1 MGQGYVG
8 LPLAMRAVEVGH
20 TVVGHDTDEIRVKR
34 LASADSYV
42 ADVSSEVLA
51 AALAS
56 GRYHPTTEPR
66 DCAGFD
72 VALVSVPTPMKDGN
86 PDLSFVEAAASTL
99 ARYVRPGSTVVLE
112 STTYPGTTEERF
124 APILEEGSGLTAG
137 VDFHVGFSPERID
150 PGNGTWNLANT
161 PKLVSG
167 VNAPSLRVVREFYS
181 GLVERT
187 VPVSGT
193 REAELA
199 KLIEN
204 TFRHVNIALVNEL
217 SMFAA
222 ELGIDVMEAIDA
234 ASTKPFGYLR
244 FTPGPGVGGQCL
256 PIGPAYLSWRVK
268 RALGYTF
275 RFAELALDV
284 NEHMPA
290 YVARRVTLGLNRR
303 GLAVRGSRVLLLGLA
318 YKRNVGDARESPSL
332 RVAELL
338 LGLGAHVRAA
348 DPHVLEPVADPAVA
362 LVELTPE
369 ELSRADAVVLMTDHD
384 AFDLAAIVQ
393 HARYLLDTRHR
404 LQGDA
409 VERL

>member
-1 MGQGYVG
+1 M
-8 LPLAMRAVEVGH
+8 
-20 TVVGHDTDEIRVKR
+20 
-34 LASADSYV
+34 
-42 ADVSSEVLA
+42 
-51 AALAS
+51 
-56 GRYHPTTEPR
+56 
-66 DCAGFD
+66 
-72 VALVSVPTPMKDGN
+72 
-86 PDLSFVEAAASTL
+86 
-99 ARYVRPGSTVVLE
+99 
-112 STTYPGTTEERF
+112 
-124 APILEEGSGLTAG
+124 
-137 VDFHVGFSPERID
+137 
-150 PGNGTWNLANT
+150 
-161 PKLVSG
+161 SG

-290 YVARRVTLGLNRR
+290 SVARRVTLGLNRR